1 MIRVVAVV
9 DRLFGGGGGEQVAA
23 NMIAR
28 LDPTRFDRTFCVTRP
43 SAPALLDEVKAAGVR
58 VLELD
63 RAAQF
68 DLRAWRPFLRFLR
81 DDRTDVLHSHKFG
94 SNVWCALFAR
104 LARTPVFVTHEH
116 SWSFT
121 GDRLRVTLDRRLVAT
136 RASAMIAVSAADAR
150 RMVEIVGVPER
161 KVRVIP
167 NGIAPLRG
175 ADARVLRDE
184 LGVDAG
190 TPVIGMLASLRPE
203 KRVDLLLDAVQQVA
217 SSGRPFHVAI
227 VGDGP
232 LAEQLRAGAKSAGIA
247 DRVSFLGYRANG
259 SELAAGFDI
268 AVLTSDREGTPLSL
282 LEYMGLGRA
291 IVATAVGGI
300 PDVVADERDA
310 LLVAPGDATQVAAA
324 LARLLDAPGERERL
338 GRAAASRQAADY
350 DLDATVR
357 RIESLYLELL
367 AARTTSGG

>member
-1 MIRVVAVV
+1 M
-9 DRLFGGGGGEQVAA
+9 
-23 NMIAR
+23 
-28 LDPTRFDRTFCVTRP
+28 T
-43 SAPALLDEVKAAGVR
+43 
-58 VLELD
+58 
-63 RAAQF
+63 
-68 DLRAWRPFLRFLR
+68 
-81 DDRTDVLHSHKFG
+81 
-94 SNVWCALFAR
+94 
-104 LARTPVFVTHEH
+104 
-116 SWSFT
+116 
-121 GDRLRVTLDRRLVAT
+121 
-136 RASAMIAVSAADAR
+136 
-150 RMVEIVGVPER
+150 
-161 KVRVIP
+161 
-167 NGIAPLRG
+167 
-175 ADARVLRDE
+175 DARVLRDE

-232 LAEQLRAGAKSAGIA
+232 LAEELRTGAKNAGIA

-310 LLVAPGDATQVAAA
+310 LLVAPGDAAQVAAA
-324 LARLLDAPGERERL
+324 LVRLLDAPGERERL

-357 RIESLYLELL
+357 RVESLYLELL
-367 AARTTSGG
+367 GGRAMRAAARQSVRAGGRSRVSWPWTSSM